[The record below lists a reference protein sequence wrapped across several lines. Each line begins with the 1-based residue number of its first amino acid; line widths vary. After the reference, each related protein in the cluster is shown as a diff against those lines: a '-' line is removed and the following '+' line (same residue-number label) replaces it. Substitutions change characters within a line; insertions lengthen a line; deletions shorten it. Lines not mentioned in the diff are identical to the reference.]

1 MSEPAKTFRIL
12 VLEILGPIVQGLRL
26 RLLRVR
32 GYKNIH
38 TSVVI
43 ERGCNLDRTY
53 PESIYID
60 EGCLI
65 ASRVTILTHEHIFRD
80 PVNSALPLHKPVT
93 IVKHT
98 FVGVGAFIMPGV
110 SIGEQCII
118 AAGALVT
125 KDVEPCSMVAGV
137 PARKIR
143 SGIKMKF
150 GALYAGD

>member
-1 MSEPAKTFRIL
+1 MRTARHFEFGARN
-12 VLEILGPIVQGLRL
+12 LGSNCAGPEVEALACSSVKIFTLA
-26 RLLRVR
+26 LLSSA
-32 GYKNIH
+32 G
-38 TSVVI
+38 
-43 ERGCNLDRTY
+43 NLDRTILNQY
-53 PESIYID
+53 TLMGMSH
-60 EGCLI
+60 

-93 IVKHT
+93 IGKHT